1 MGVDFVFFMA
11 VNVGVCYNVDRY
23 GIGLNP
29 AKHIQK
35 NMISYRRW
43 VFIKGYGWSLGDG
56 KRKDTGADSI
66 KLLAKKQG
74 GLHGKDTCNL
84 YQ

>member
-43 VFIKGYGWSLGDG
+43 VFIKGYG
-56 KRKDTGADSI
+56 RI
-66 KLLAKKQG
+66 Q
-74 GLHGKDTCNL
+74 
-84 YQ
+84 